1 MKRLQGKEEPRR
13 VEERRRDRGNER
25 EGYKMRRAN
34 LFVRQVCPQ
43 ISLSWSSGGCHPMRP
58 SLKAMSINR
67 HIPDSR
73 GRGS

>member
-43 ISLSWSSGGCHPMRP
+43 IISPVL
-58 SLKAMSINR
+58 LEDAIQ
-67 HIPDSR
+67 
-73 GRGS
+73 